1 MEKLIEQLVKEIAV
15 QNKLTAI
22 QIVFQNSYYFLGERK
37 PAFETEFEEYI
48 KRVLNIADNLKHH
61 LSSTLDNIS

>member
-22 QIVFQNSYYFLGERK
+22 QIAKSLTTRVEDACLNREQNDKKYYTYVPQIAENLLLK
-37 PAFETEFEEYI
+37 VYTETY
-48 KRVLNIADNLKHH
+48 
-61 LSSTLDNIS
+61 